1 MKGGRLL
8 VVDDEESVRFAIA
21 DFLGADGYK
30 VTEAGSLREAR
41 FEIRREIPEVL
52 VLDYRLPD
60 GDSLDLVAEL
70 SGSIPELPIVML
82 TGHGSIDLAVRAI
95 KLGAEQFLTKPVE
108 LPALEI
114 LVRRL
119 IETRR
124 QRRRLATV
132 RPARVVLD
140 PFCGE
145 SDAIR
150 RVRED
155 AERLAGTDRP
165 VLIRGETG
173 TGKGVLARWLHE
185 RGPRSDEAFV
195 DLNCAGLARELLDSE
210 LFGHERGAFT
220 GAIARKPGLLEV
232 ADHGTLFLDEIGE
245 MDPAIQPKLLKALEE
260 GRFRRLGDVRDL
272 TSDFALIA
280 ATNRD
285 LREMIRAGSFR
296 EDLYFRISTLTITIP
311 PLRDRPGDI
320 ALLAGRM
327 LDGFAIERGKE
338 PLTITPA
345 AARQLARYPW
355 PGNIRELKNVLERA
369 FLLCAGAAIG
379 IDDLRFDLP
388 SHEPAPRTLEDAERV
403 HILHALEAAGGNV
416 DAAAALLEIPR
427 STLYFKIKRHAIPL
441 SRG

>member
-1 MKGGRLL
+1 VTAGRILL
-8 VVDDEESVRFAIA
+8 VDDEESVRFAIT
-21 DFLGADGYK
+21 DFLASSGFRVA
-30 VTEAGSLREAR
+30 EAASLREAR
-41 FEIRREIPEVL
+41 AGIRKEIPEVL
-52 VLDYRLPD
+52 LLDYQLPD
-60 GDSLDLVAEL
+60 GNALDLVEEIKGL
-70 SGSIPELPIVML
+70 LPDLPIVML

-119 IETRR
+119 IEGQR

-132 RPARVVLD
+132 RPARVTLD
-140 PFCGE
+140 PFCGA

-150 RVRED
+150 RVREE

-165 VLIRGETG
+165 VLVRGETG
-173 TGKGVLARWLHE
+173 TGKGVLARWLHAK
-185 RGPRSDEAFV
+185 GPRAEEAFV

-210 LFGHERGAFT
+210 LFGHERGSFT
-220 GAIARKPGLLEV
+220 GAVARKKGLLEV

-245 MDPAIQPKLLKALEE
+245 MDAAIQPKLLKALEE
-260 GRFRRLGDVRDL
+260 GRFRRLGDTRDL

-285 LREMIRAGSFR
+285 LREAMRTGAFR
-296 EDLYFRISTLTITIP
+296 EDLYFRVSTLAITLP
-311 PLRDRPGDI
+311 PLRDRAGDVP
-320 ALLAGRM
+320 LLAATM
-327 LDGFAIERGKE
+327 LAGFALERGRE
-338 PLTITPA
+338 TLELTPA
-345 AARQLARYPW
+345 ATRLLSSYAW

-369 FLLCAGAAIG
+369 FLLSDGRAIG

-388 SHEPAPRTLEDAERV
+388 SHEPAPRTLEQAERA
-403 HILHALEAAGGNV
+403 HILHALEEAGGNV
-416 DAAAALLEIPR
+416 DAAAARLEIPR
-427 STLYFKIKRHAIPL
+427 STLYFKIKRHAIQR

>member
-1 MKGGRLL
+1 MKGARILL
-8 VVDDEESVRFAIA
+8 VDDEDGVRFAIA
-21 DFLGADGYK
+21 DFLAADGYH
-30 VTEAGSLREAR
+30 VAEASSLREAR
-41 FEIRREIPEVL
+41 QAIRKEVPEVL
-52 VLDYRLPD
+52 LLDYQLPD
-60 GDSLDLVAEL
+60 GNSLDLIEEL
-70 SGSIPELPIVML
+70 KGTLPDLPIVML

-108 LPALEI
+108 LPALEV

-119 IETRR
+119 VETQR
-124 QRRRLATV
+124 QKRQLATF
-132 RPARVVLD
+132 RPARVPLD
-140 PFCGE
+140 PFWGE

-155 AERLAGTDRP
+155 AERLAGADRP
-165 VLIRGETG
+165 ILVRGETG
-173 TGKGVLARWLHE
+173 TGKGVLARWMHE
-185 RGPRSDEAFV
+185 RSPRAEETFV
-195 DLNCAGLARELLDSE
+195 DLNCAGLSRELLDSE

-220 GAIARKPGLLEV
+220 GAVARKKGLLEV

-260 GRFRRLGDVRDL
+260 RRFRRLGDVRDL

-285 LREMIRAGSFR
+285 LRASIRAGAFR
-296 EDLYFRISTLTITIP
+296 EDLYFRISTLTILLP
-311 PLRDRPGDI
+311 PLRDRAADI
-320 ALLAGRM
+320 PLLAERM
-327 LDGFAIERGKE
+327 LLGFAAERGRDAIE
-338 PLTITPA
+338 LTPA
-345 AARQLARYPW
+345 AAKVLMRYPW

-369 FLLCAGAAIG
+369 FLLCDGRTIG

-388 SHEPAPRTLEDAERV
+388 SHEPEPRTLEQAERA

-416 DAAAALLEIPR
+416 DAAAARLEIPR